1 MANHLPDTGLTN
13 LGKFKTDIL
22 AGIHLLHLL
31 LTTHNN
37 VACKDNFIK
46 QLLFLTSRSVQ
57 YREAYCCFPFCFG
70 QRNPRVCSDGLSWC
84 IQAHECFFLCNIIHS
99 VWWSFVAFHLQILFE
114 IRLCIKEKQQLASS
128 LLWLLLNVGGGGQD
142 LFIFFNANI
151 LLIQVKSSWEGK
163 HLLRGVTYKVQYLH
177 DVFYLFPA
185 VIQN

>member
-1 MANHLPDTGLTN
+1 MKGVILQQEQNGFLIVKEMPKVHTAAWSTQHMESIHYSRPQMANHLPDTGLTN

-70 QRNPRVCSDGLSWC
+70 
-84 IQAHECFFLCNIIHS
+84 
-99 VWWSFVAFHLQILFE
+99 
-114 IRLCIKEKQQLASS
+114 
-128 LLWLLLNVGGGGQD
+128 
-142 LFIFFNANI
+142 
-151 LLIQVKSSWEGK
+151 
-163 HLLRGVTYKVQYLH
+163 
-177 DVFYLFPA
+177 
-185 VIQN
+185 